1 MREIAHDNAPKQ
13 DPDFLH
19 STAGQTMVFVV
30 VIIVVVSFA
39 WRYVF

>member
-1 MREIAHDNAPKQ
+1 MAMQSDQNNHPG
-13 DPDFLH
+13 FLH
-19 STAGQTMVFVV
+19 SATGQMTLFIV

>member
-1 MREIAHDNAPKQ
+1 MTKQ
-13 DPDFLH
+13 NDQNNHPDFLH
-19 STAGQTMVFVV
+19 TAAGRSMLFAV

>member
-1 MREIAHDNAPKQ
+1 MTMQNDQNNN
-13 DPDFLH
+13 PDFLR
-19 STAGQTMVFVV
+19 SAAGRTMLFAV